1 MIFSFMVLQLVLKGI
16 NLFDVMARTAQMEKL
31 PNVYTYEIGYL
42 AHSGKETSKVQAL
55 TNLHVRKVKEI
66 LENR

>member
-1 MIFSFMVLQLVLKGI
+1 
-16 NLFDVMARTAQMEKL
+16 MEKL